1 MNISI
6 QKIILA
12 IFAAIG
18 SVFMM
23 VSAIGTLWAWTTPDV
38 SLGFR
43 FMFPLLAASLFALV
57 FMLSMALLPEPS
69 RESDSSNPTPVSVS
83 TAGKKLFRH

>member
-1 MNISI
+1 VGLVGLGGSTQVEMNIPV
-6 QKIILA
+6 QKITLA

-23 VSAIGTLWAWTTPDV
+23 ASAIGTLWAWTTPDV

-57 FMLSMALLPEPS
+57 FMLSMTLVGAMMPATRRLP
-69 RESDSSNPTPVSVS
+69 
-83 TAGKKLFRH
+83 